1 MIKLLENKKLC
12 AILYIVI
19 YLEGEQMRTEIEC
32 RLLNVD
38 VEKFIRKLKENN
50 ATFMGDWIQ
59 IRNCYDFN
67 PVKKNSW
74 IRLRTNGIE
83 TTLTI
88 KEINNSK
95 IDGTKELEIV
105 VSDFKMTDEILN
117 KLGYIA
123 RSKQENRRIR
133 YVLDEVEIDI
143 DFWPQIPAYVEF
155 EAEDEEKI
163 IRLCSKLGINYKEMT
178 SLDVQNIYQKYG
190 ITLSNYSK
198 ICLEDDVKNETFDL

>member
-1 MIKLLENKKLC
+1 MK
-12 AILYIVI
+12 
-19 YLEGEQMRTEIEC
+19 TEIEC

-38 VEKFIRKLKENN
+38 VKKFIKKLKEHN
-50 ATFMGDWIQ
+50 ATFVGDWLQ

-74 IRLRTNGIE
+74 IRIRTNGIE

-95 IDGTKELEIV
+95 IDGTKECEV
-105 VSDFKMTDEILN
+105 KVSDFNTTDELLN
-117 KLGYIA
+117 KLGYFA

-133 YVLDEVEIDI
+133 FILDKVEIDI

-155 EAEDEEKI
+155 EAESEQDIKNLCKKLNLNYENLVSIDVEKI
-163 IRLCSKLGINYKEMT
+163 YATYGIDILGIKELT
-178 SLDVQNIYQKYG
+178 
-190 ITLSNYSK
+190 
-198 ICLEDDVKNETFDL
+198 LEDDNKDLMLDI

>member
-1 MIKLLENKKLC
+1 MK
-12 AILYIVI
+12 
-19 YLEGEQMRTEIEC
+19 TEIEC

-38 VEKFIRKLKENN
+38 VKKFIKKLKEHN
-50 ATFMGDWIQ
+50 ATFVGDWLQ

-95 IDGTKELEIV
+95 IDGTKECEV
-105 VSDFKMTDEILN
+105 KVSDFNTTDELLN
-117 KLGYIA
+117 KLGYFA

-133 YVLDEVEIDI
+133 FILDKVEIDI

-155 EAEDEEKI
+155 EAESEQDIKNLCKKLNLNYENLVSIDVEKI
-163 IRLCSKLGINYKEMT
+163 YATYGIDILGIKELT
-178 SLDVQNIYQKYG
+178 
-190 ITLSNYSK
+190 
-198 ICLEDDVKNETFDL
+198 LEDDNKDLMLDI